1 MFILGGAPKA
11 HVVCQPWPERP
22 FVDAI
27 CRYLLVGTTM
37 LVWFSIVTS
46 QAYERTGTLLVP
58 ILVHVVSNGAMLSAH
73 LRMAE

>member
-1 MFILGGAPKA
+1 
-11 HVVCQPWPERP
+11 
-22 FVDAI
+22 
-27 CRYLLVGTTM
+27 M

>member
-1 MFILGGAPKA
+1 LPGKA
-11 HVVCQPWPERP
+11 VCRR
-22 FVDAI
+22 F

-46 QAYERTGTLLVP
+46 EAYERTGTLLVP